1 MTDELGPEPTDAR
14 PEARAVDQAGE
25 EPETDRTPEPVSTG
39 PSRVMVV
46 VAAALLVVATFLGVL
61 AARFKAELD
70 RERDDRESAQALAG
84 RFAANFV
91 TYDYRN
97 LDASLERIQQ
107 DAVPSFARDFEAQ
120 FRAQVVPGI
129 TETQAQ
135 SVGDVEDV
143 YLSSIEDDSTSAF
156 VLVNVSRRG
165 AGGTLPVAGSYFRLD
180 LVKRSGD
187 WKVEN
192 VLSINFA
199 GIAASPDPGAGGD
212 RAPAATT
219 TSSVPK

>member
-1 MTDELGPEPTDAR
+1 MTDDPGFEPTDAS
-14 PEARAVDQAGE
+14 PEPPAPDQASA
-25 EPETDRTPEPVSTG
+25 EPEVDATPERTG

-46 VAAALLVVATFLGVL
+46 VAAVLLVVATFLGVL

-70 RERDDRESAQALAG
+70 RERDDRETARALAG

-97 LDASLERIQQ
+97 LDASLERIQR
-107 DAVPSFARDFEAQ
+107 DAVPSFARDFESQ

-129 TETQAQ
+129 TETQAR

-143 YLSSIEDDSTSAF
+143 YLSSVEDEATSAF
-156 VLVNVSRRG
+156 VLVNVSRTG
-165 AGGTLPVAGSYFRLD
+165 AGGTLPLAGSYFRLD
-180 LVKRSGD
+180 LVKRNGD

-199 GIAASPDPGAGGD
+199 GIAASPGAGGGGGP
-212 RAPAATT
+212 APTT
-219 TSSVPK
+219 SSSVPK